1 VTLPLSRKLRGTQ
14 KTRRGGK
21 ALSLPVPRASPTK
34 GRLRGVAKTQYLFLE
49 MLPAPLFQLGTKNR
63 IFFKGYRMM
72 FSCHHDELRNRN
84 CFGCVDKRGEL
95 KMVLKSER
103 EREERIFAERKETV
117 S

>member
-1 VTLPLSRKLRGTQ
+1 
-14 KTRRGGK
+14 
-21 ALSLPVPRASPTK
+21 
-34 GRLRGVAKTQYLFLE
+34 
-49 MLPAPLFQLGTKNR
+49 
-63 IFFKGYRMM
+63 MM